1 MIKTIF
7 LKVINMSITASVVIC
22 AVIFIRWLF
31 RKQPKIYSYILWS
44 MVLFRLLCP
53 VSISLNT
60 SVFNILSPATVNNGQ
75 LEYSIPSEGIYPFTE
90 PENSSDEKTNIDV
103 IYNTEEMPIVSADTQ
118 IIISESNAP
127 TENLI
132 VHTEK
137 PKTDFLHI
145 ASIIWLIG
153 VIYILLNNLIS
164 IIDIKDILKNSKYVR
179 RNIYSNK
186 IIPTAFIMGIVNP
199 KIYIPEN
206 LTDEQQEYVLMHEEI
221 HIKRKDYLFKL
232 LGFVAVCIHW
242 FNPLVWLS
250 YRLAENDM
258 EMSCDEAVVKDLGV
272 KGKAGYS
279 QTLLSISV
287 PKNNQYAMHLAFGE
301 GETKERIVN
310 IFKYKKPTFIGIVAF
325 IVILAVS
332 VISLAFNPTDVNA
345 ATVAGVKKDNISYCL
360 LRNNNVYAEI
370 PKENIYSIFKSL
382 KKISITDDA
391 ENYVNNENGTNYL
404 ILTKDSNNIS
414 LNFNEDFT
422 QLWVLDNASNYN
434 GIVYNINNPD
444 TTKQIFDKLLNSFKP
459 IQEITQIIYPIFLNN
474 TYYLNDKNH
483 AVEPVLLNIQLP
495 ENWSVKSSKKRN
507 FIELGEFN
515 NTVAIYDHSLTHVGN
530 ISYENSLNYS
540 DLSIRIENPQTKIN
554 GATTVSHRYIY
565 DGMQYCICA
574 ENENLDARIF
584 LVLDLDL
591 ISEEQLDNII
601 NSVEIVKPNKTLS
614 PKADYTIDFEV
625 EADASEDTIAQIA
638 IEKVVAFNNINC
650 TTGKYYIHRNNEDKN
665 IISVTFNYQF
675 SQDGLINV
683 IRALTMDI
691 KQIDEYNFEITGYG
705 AFPNKKYPI
714 NESYVERV
722 ERIQEIPY
730 ATKFEKNYEMSLGTS
745 QILTEGKNGLSK
757 QIVDIEYVNGIIV
770 NETVIENNILF
781 DETEEIIVHGQ
792 IWNGESINGGTGNLI
807 WPVAAGRVSR
817 GFTGDYP
824 AHNGVDISAPIG
836 TPIYAADSGMVT
848 KALYTN
854 VGYGIYCIIEHGGY
868 QTLYGQCN
876 ELFVSAGEYVQ
887 QGQLIAS
894 VGSTGNS
901 TGPHLHFEVKRGD
914 TRYNP
919 YDWF

>member
-1 MIKTIF
+1 MIRTIF

-179 RNIYSNK
+179 RNIYSNE

-221 HIKRKDYLFKL
+221 HLKRKDYLFKL

-310 IFKYKKPTFIGIVAF
+310 VLNFKKPGVKYIVSAAFCIVLCGVLLITNPVSSAYRHIGIKEKD
-325 IVILAVS
+325 ISTAVFVS
-332 VISLAFNPTDVNA
+332 GEKYLQLP
-345 ATVAGVKKDNISYCL
+345 ATANGTVT
-360 LRNNNVYAEI
+360 
-370 PKENIYSIFKSL
+370 ENL
-382 KKISITDDA
+382 KKIKLSAVEDEISDKKGTHFI
-391 ENYVNNENGTNYL
+391 YLSTNENNYT
-404 ILTKDSNNIS
+404 I
-414 LNFNEDFT
+414 NFNEDFT
-422 QLWVLDNASNYN
+422 QMWVLADNYTDSGKVFAVDKPEIFK
-434 GIVYNINNPD
+434 GILTDNINANW
-444 TTKQIFDKLLNSFKP
+444 
-459 IQEITQIIYPIFLNN
+459 
-474 TYYLNDKNH
+474 DKNTH
-483 AVEPVLLNIQLP
+483 TLSETVFWVRPDIDEVSLIWVATNKYLSIKHKDADYRVKEENI
-495 ENWSVKSSKKRN
+495 KYCAA
-507 FIELGEFN
+507 GETADFE
-515 NTVAIYDHSLTHVGN
+515 YHKDL
-530 ISYENSLNYS
+530 YS
-540 DLSIRIENPQTKIN
+540 D
-554 GATTVSHRYIY
+554 Y
-565 DGMQYCICA
+565 DYVI
-574 ENENLDARIF
+574 
-584 LVLDLDL
+584 
-591 ISEEQLDNII
+591 
-601 NSVEIVKPNKTLS
+601 
-614 PKADYTIDFEV
+614 KADYYRMT
-625 EADASEDTIAQIA
+625 ADSSKPRA
-638 IEKVVAFNNINC
+638 IIYIKKIN
-650 TTGKYYIHRNNEDKN
+650 D
-665 IISVTFNYQF
+665 SNYQIIGGYNCNDIPEKPHNTANT
-675 SQDGLINV
+675 QV
-683 IRALTMDI
+683 I
-691 KQIDEYNFEITGYG
+691 EYV
-705 AFPNKKYPI
+705 K
-714 NESYVERV
+714 
-722 ERIQEIPY
+722 EIPY
-730 ATKFEKNYEMSLGTS
+730 SEITVKNHTMTLGTS
-745 QILTEGKNGLSK
+745 ETVTEGKNGLCVEKVKLHYDENHNIIKEELLGTTVLCESRPK
-757 QIVDIEYVNGIIV
+757 EKHNGIV
-770 NETVIENNILF
+770 
-781 DETEEIIVHGQ
+781 
-792 IWNGESINGGTGNLI
+792 WNGQVITGGTGKLI
-807 WPVAAGRVSR
+807 WPTAAGRVSR
-817 GFTGDYP
+817 GFVSQYP
-824 AHNGVDISAPIG
+824 SHNGIDIAAPVG
-836 TPIYAADSGMVT
+836 TYIYAADSGVVT
-848 KALYTN
+848 KALYTD

-868 QTLYGQCN
+868 QTVYAQCSELLIEIGQQ
-876 ELFVSAGEYVQ
+876 VQ
-887 QGQLIAS
+887 QGQLIGL